1 MSAATL
7 LSRLEGVKQT
17 GPGRWIARCPAH
29 DDRRPSLAI
38 RELQDGRVLVHC
50 FAGCPIQ
57 DVLAAAGLEMSA
69 LFPEQGAVDGAKRE
83 RRPFAAT
90 DVLRAVA
97 HEAMIA
103 SIAVADI
110 AAGKTLSETELAR
123 LRVAATR
130 LRAAAEGFL

>member
-7 LSRLEGVKQT
+7 LSRLEGVRQT

-29 DDRRPSLAI
+29 EDRRASFAI
-38 RELQDGRVLVHC
+38 RELPDGRVLAHC
-50 FAGCPIQ
+50 FAGCAIQ
-57 DVLAAAGLEMSA
+57 DVLNAAGIQMAE
-69 LFPEQGAVDGAKRE
+69 LFPERAVDGAKRE
-83 RRPFAAT
+83 RRPFSAS
-90 DVLRAVA
+90 DILRAVA

-103 SIAVADI
+103 SIALADLS
-110 AAGKTLSETELAR
+110 AGKSLSETDLAR